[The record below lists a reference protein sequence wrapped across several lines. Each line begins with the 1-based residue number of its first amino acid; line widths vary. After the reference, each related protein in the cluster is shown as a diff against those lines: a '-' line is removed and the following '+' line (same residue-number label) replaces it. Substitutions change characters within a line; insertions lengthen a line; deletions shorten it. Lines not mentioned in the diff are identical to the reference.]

1 MRKNDRTSDR
11 NPSHSV
17 PTHPFRK
24 KSVCMYEK
32 WKLLKSG
39 SFHTFSFANRGSKNC
54 ATSVKILKRLK
65 RYKGGYAFWEAT
77 TEKLKRRAKK
87 KTGCL
92 CRAQIRILHGKT
104 ANASGIHSP
113 SDSERRT
120 TRHPLSVC
128 NLPGDFYRSHI
139 PQENRS
145 RPRRT
150 GRFFLSMISTIV
162 VEWYLTEG
170 YDDIQGTWQNSPLK
184 GT

>member
-1 MRKNDRTSDR
+1 MLFERQQ
-11 NPSHSV
+11 
-17 PTHPFRK
+17 
-24 KSVCMYEK
+24 
-32 WKLLKSG
+32 LKS
-39 SFHTFSFANRGSKNC
+39 SKEE
-54 ATSVKILKRLK
+54 R
-65 RYKGGYAFWEAT
+65 
-77 TEKLKRRAKK
+77 KK

-139 PQENRS
+139 SQENRS

-150 GRFFLSMISTIV
+150 GRFFFQWSPRLSSN
-162 VEWYLTEG
+162 
-170 YDDIQGTWQNSPLK
+170 GTSRK
-184 GT
+184 GTTTSRGHDKIALWKAHKKKEPESHAEWTLSERSAVVGIDNGQQRGVVDP